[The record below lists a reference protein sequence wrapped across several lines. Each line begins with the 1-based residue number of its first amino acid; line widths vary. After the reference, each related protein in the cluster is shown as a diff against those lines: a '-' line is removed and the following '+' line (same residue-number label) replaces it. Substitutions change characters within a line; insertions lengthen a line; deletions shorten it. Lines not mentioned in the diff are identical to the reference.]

1 MQYLKTYIFL
11 LFALALTSCK
21 STQIVSS
28 WVQPEKEIKIE
39 NLSKVLVVALFHNET
54 SRRKAED
61 QMVGYLKGKGI
72 VSYNYLDDAFNKNN
86 EEAIRKVIKADNFDA
101 AITMRLIDVDREQV
115 YIPSNDRL
123 NAPNY
128 YRNFSGYY
136 NRNYPFYYQRGY
148 YANTKTYTVET
159 VVFSIIQDKIIWSGL
174 TKTTNPDGLIKMTGE
189 IAQVVFK
196 KMVKQGFVN
205 K

>member
-128 YRNFSGYY
+128 YQNFSGYY

-174 TKTTNPDGLIKMTGE
+174 TKTTNPDGLIKMTEE

>member
-115 YIPSNDRL
+115 YIPGNDRL

-159 VVFSIIQDKIIWSGL
+159 VVFSITQDKIIWSGL
-174 TKTTNPDGLIKMTGE
+174 TKTTNPDGLIKMTEE

-196 KMVKQGFVN
+196 KMIKQGFVN